1 MLLFLM
7 ALICSIG
14 AWLVV
19 SKDSPH
25 VVLRCNAAFTAL
37 SGLSM
42 NDVLG
47 LPLKATAMF
56 GEKTEN
62 SAYEEFLSSLEDTN
76 ARSPCHCLLT
86 LYHSIMV
93 AGTIKLQQPSIYSLH
108 VFPVFKRTVSQMGK
122 SDSESKFT
130 EAGEEIPAGSIL
142 IPQEDSTHVGEH
154 GNLSYVASSPPM
166 KTMQQIKSVE

>member
-1 MLLFLM
+1 M
-7 ALICSIG
+7 
-14 AWLVV
+14 V
-19 SKDSPH
+19 SKESPH

-56 GEKTEN
+56 GELTEAA
-62 SAYEEFLSSLEDTN
+62 AYEEFLTGLEDNERT
-76 ARSPCHCLLT
+76 PCHSLLT

-93 AGTIKLQQPSIYSLH
+93 AGTIKLQQSSIYSLH
-108 VFPVFKRTVSQMGK
+108 AFPVFKRTVLPK
-122 SDSESKFT
+122 TDSESKFT

-142 IPQEDSTHVGEH
+142 IPQEDTTMIS
-154 GNLSYVASSPPM
+154 GNGTSLSYAATSPP
-166 KTMQQIKSVE
+166 IKSVQTYKPVE